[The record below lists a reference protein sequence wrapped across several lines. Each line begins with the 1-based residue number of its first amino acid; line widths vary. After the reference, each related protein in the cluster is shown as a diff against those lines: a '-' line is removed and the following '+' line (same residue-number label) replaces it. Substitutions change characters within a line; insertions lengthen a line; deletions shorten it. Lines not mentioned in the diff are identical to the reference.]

1 MTPTNDPKV
10 FTANYTSTIASVGS
24 ETISITN
31 ASYADQA
38 GNNGGGFSL
47 NQQIATTPP
56 STTPSV
62 TISSDKLNLELG
74 QKAIL
79 TSTFSEAPFGFTVN
93 DISATNGTLG
103 SLIVDPNNARVY
115 TATFTPAREIIGNSV
130 ISVTNGSY
138 TNSANIPG
146 LGAAISPSLAINTKT
161 KGFVATG
168 DDSDKA
174 GRRINQTNEMSGT
187 SVVLYD
193 PTTGE
198 ASGSTVPFNN
208 YQGQVRV
215 ARGDINNDGIL
226 EMIVSTGP
234 GGLPEVKIIDSGTG
248 NMIGEIMAYD
258 PSFKCGIF
266 VSIIDVNNDGFSE
279 IVTGAGESG
288 GPHVK
293 IFDSRTKSEILSFF
307 AFDAEFRGGVSVAAY
322 DVDRDGILDIVTGA
336 GPGGGPHVKVFSGRD
351 MHIIKEF
358 MAYDFNFRGGVFVA
372 IGDFMSD
379 GTLEIITGPGI
390 GGGPHLKVWDYST
403 LNLIAE
409 KMVYD
414 KFTKDDGQVIDF
426 LFAGGV
432 RVGIADG
439 NDDGILDVIVG
450 AGPTGGPH
458 VKVLAGFDLEVIRN
472 FFSGEKT
479 DSRGVFVSQ

>member
-79 TSTFSEAPFGFTVN
+79 TSTFSEAPLGFTVT
-93 DISATNGTLG
+93 DISATNGSLG
-103 SLIVDPNNARVY
+103 SLMVDPNNARVY
-115 TATFTPAREIIGNSV
+115 TATFTPAREFIGNSV

-138 TNSANIPG
+138 TNPANIPG

-208 YQGQVRV
+208 YQG
-215 ARGDINNDGIL
+215 
-226 EMIVSTGP
+226 
-234 GGLPEVKIIDSGTG
+234 
-248 NMIGEIMAYD
+248 
-258 PSFKCGIF
+258 
-266 VSIIDVNNDGFSE
+266 
-279 IVTGAGESG
+279 
-288 GPHVK
+288 
-293 IFDSRTKSEILSFF
+293 
-307 AFDAEFRGGVSVAAY
+307 
-322 DVDRDGILDIVTGA
+322 
-336 GPGGGPHVKVFSGRD
+336 
-351 MHIIKEF
+351 
-358 MAYDFNFRGGVFVA
+358 
-372 IGDFMSD
+372 
-379 GTLEIITGPGI
+379 
-390 GGGPHLKVWDYST
+390 
-403 LNLIAE
+403 
-409 KMVYD
+409 
-414 KFTKDDGQVIDF
+414 
-426 LFAGGV
+426 
-432 RVGIADG
+432 
-439 NDDGILDVIVG
+439 
-450 AGPTGGPH
+450 
-458 VKVLAGFDLEVIRN
+458 
-472 FFSGEKT
+472 
-479 DSRGVFVSQ
+479 